1 MEHYNLIRSNRKTIS
16 IQINRDADVIVRA
29 PKRAPAALIERFLRE
44 KEAWIAEKRTE
55 MLRLKQAREDFDIRP
70 GDSVLYLGRPYEVQ
84 LHSGR
89 ETVFNGSCFLIP
101 RDACNVK
108 AELIACYRQ
117 LALRYL
123 SERAER
129 FAQRMGVSPASVS
142 ITAAKTRWGSCSS
155 KGRIHFSFLLI
166 MAPPDAVDYV
176 VVHELA
182 HLLEMNHSARFWN
195 IVAGTLPD
203 YAQRRQSLT
212 KLQELLSAQNWSV
225 SK

>member
-1 MEHYNLIRSNRKTIS
+1 MENYTLIRSKRKTIC
-16 IQINRDADVIVRA
+16 IQINREAEVIVRA
-29 PKRAPAALIERFLRE
+29 PKRVPAATIEQFLRE
-44 KEAWIAEKRTE
+44 KEVWITGKRAE
-55 MLRLKQAREDFDIRP
+55 MLRLKQSREDFDIQP
-70 GDSVLYLGRPYEVQ
+70 GDSILYLGRPYAVKF
-84 LHSGR
+84 HSGKKAL
-89 ETVFNGSCFLIP
+89 FDGNCFLIP
-101 RDACNVK
+101 QDAGSIK

-123 SERAER
+123 CERTEW
-129 FAQRMGVSPASVS
+129 FAQKMGVSPASVS

-182 HLLEMNHSARFWN
+182 HLLEMNHSARFWSV
-195 IVAGTLPD
+195 VAGTLPD

-212 KLQELLSAQNWSV
+212 KLQAILAAQNWSAD
-225 SK
+225 K

>member
-1 MEHYNLIRSNRKTIS
+1 
-16 IQINRDADVIVRA
+16 
-29 PKRAPAALIERFLRE
+29 
-44 KEAWIAEKRTE
+44 
-55 MLRLKQAREDFDIRP
+55 
-70 GDSVLYLGRPYEVQ
+70 
-84 LHSGR
+84 
-89 ETVFNGSCFLIP
+89 
-101 RDACNVK
+101 
-108 AELIACYRQ
+108 
-117 LALRYL
+117 
-123 SERAER
+123 
-129 FAQRMGVSPASVS
+129 
-142 ITAAKTRWGSCSS
+142 
-155 KGRIHFSFLLI
+155 